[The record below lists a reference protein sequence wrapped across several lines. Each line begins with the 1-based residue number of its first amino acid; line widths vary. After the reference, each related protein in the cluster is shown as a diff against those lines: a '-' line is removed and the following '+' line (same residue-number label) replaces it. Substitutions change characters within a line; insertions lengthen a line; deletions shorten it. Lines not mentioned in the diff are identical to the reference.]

1 MLVQKIIIDTDP
13 GIDDAMAI
21 HQAFAD
27 SRLEVVGLTTIFGN
41 VYVDQATRNS
51 LWLAEHGGYNCA
63 VARGAERPIS
73 IEMNTPSFHVHGE
86 QGFGE
91 ITEIIPVGKADPRPA
106 HIYLSETI
114 RANTGEIILCPIGP
128 LSNIANLLDYD
139 PEIINHIKKLVIMG
153 GAVHV
158 LGNVTPYAE
167 ANFWNDPHAA
177 EKVLEANWEI
187 DLIGLDVT
195 SNIQFSHDV
204 FTQGAKNSPRI
215 GGFIHDLSKFYI
227 NFYKRVVG
235 KSVCLM
241 HDPAAMLAITDPD
254 IFTFQKAP
262 LSVILEGEKVGNS
275 FVSENLE
282 RRPVNVAVNVD
293 AKAAQRKFISI
304 FSQADSAYKKRLN
317 SQGNKKL

>member
-1 MLVQKIIIDTDP
+1 MTSVQKIIIDTDP

-41 VYVDQATRNS
+41 VYVEQATRNS
-51 LWLAEHGGYNCA
+51 LWLAEHGAYSCA
-63 VARGAERPIS
+63 VASGAEKPIFQ
-73 IEMNTPSFHVHGE
+73 EMNTPSFQVHGE

-91 ITEIIPVGKADPRPA
+91 ITEIHPVGKADQRPA

-114 RANTGEIILCPIGP
+114 RSNSGEIILCPIGP

-139 PEIINHIKKLVIMG
+139 PEIINHVKKLVIMG

-158 LGNVTPYAE
+158 PGNVTLYAE

-177 EKVLEANWEI
+177 NKVLGANWEI

-195 SNIQFSHDV
+195 SNIQFSFDV
-204 FTQGAKNSPRI
+204 FVEGAKNSPRI
-215 GGFIHDLSKFYI
+215 GGFIRDVSKFYI
-227 NFYKRVVG
+227 NFYKQGVG

-241 HDPAAMLAITDPD
+241 HDPAAILAITDPD
-254 IFTFQKAP
+254 IFTFQKEP

-282 RRPVNVAVNVD
+282 RRPINVAVNVD
-293 AKAAQRKFISI
+293 AEAAQKQFISI
-304 FSQADSAYKKRLN
+304 FSKADSAYKKRFNRLR
-317 SQGNKKL
+317 K